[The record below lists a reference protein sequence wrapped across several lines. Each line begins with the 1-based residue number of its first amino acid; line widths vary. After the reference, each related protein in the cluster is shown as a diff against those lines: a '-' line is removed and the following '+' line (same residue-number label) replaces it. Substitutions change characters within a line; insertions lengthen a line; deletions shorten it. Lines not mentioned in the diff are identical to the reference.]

1 MLIVSSYLPFKQ
13 NCKKHST
20 QDSLQA
26 DKDSRLAT
34 AIGSV
39 KMNQSHFKW
48 DYNPTYWHSKK
59 YDYSSN
65 WNYSM
70 HHTSLYSVE
79 VFFYHPISAVQIV
92 LNWQR

>member
-39 KMNQSHFKW
+39 KMNQSHFK
-48 DYNPTYWHSKK
+48 
-59 YDYSSN
+59 
-65 WNYSM
+65 
-70 HHTSLYSVE
+70 
-79 VFFYHPISAVQIV
+79 
-92 LNWQR
+92 